1 MSRLC
6 LLCRFVNECI
16 PLFDLDVSSSP
27 GASSVTLAHNLTS
40 GAGGSDPDLIVLG
53 FQELDLSTE
62 ALLYATSTTKE
73 DAWAAAIFAGLGE
86 KGILYEKVSCFLL
99 FLCCDIMSNACQLAS
114 KQLVGMLIIA
124 IVKKSRLSC
133 FSDITLSAAGAG
145 IMGVMVGTFVSILSV
160 ALSISSCREIK
171 VQQRYECCIHLQLQK
186 SRRVPQCSLSST
198 HILQHLMK

>member
-1 MSRLC
+1 
-6 LLCRFVNECI
+6 
-16 PLFDLDVSSSP
+16 
-27 GASSVTLAHNLTS
+27 LAHENLTS

-86 KGILYEKVSCFLL
+86 KGILYEKVSCFHH
-99 FLCCDIMSNACQLAS
+99 FLCCDIMSNVCQLAS

-145 IMGVMVGTFVSILSV
+145 IMGVMVGTFVNILSV
-160 ALSISSCREIK
+160 AF
-171 VQQRYECCIHLQLQK
+171 YPYHLAGK
-186 SRRVPQCSLSST
+186 
-198 HILQHLMK
+198 